1 MERVIDQYVRRR
13 KDVRLIDYGC
23 GEMPYRPLF
32 QPHVERYTGCDL
44 SDNARADV
52 HLKDGRWL
60 PAEDDEADVVLS
72 SQVLEH
78 VPNPG
83 AYLAECG
90 RVLADEG
97 LLILTTH
104 GVWRYHPHPR
114 DLWRWTAEGLRNVI
128 QQSGFEVLR
137 FRGILG
143 PASTGLQLWQDAALP
158 RVHRWFK
165 KPFTRIMQSWIRR
178 ADLAC
183 ADPVRDADASV
194 YFVVAKRAAPQTD
207 ELYDVGTG
215 G

>member
-1 MERVIDQYVRRR
+1 M
-13 KDVRLIDYGC
+13 IDYGC

-44 SDNARADV
+44 PDNSRADL
-52 HLKDGRWL
+52 HLDDGYRL
-60 PAEDDEADVVLS
+60 PIEDGGADVVLS

-114 DLWRWTAEGLRNVI
+114 DLWRWTAEGLRDVI
-128 QQSGFEVLR
+128 EESGFAVLR
-137 FRGILG
+137 FGGILG

-158 RVHRWFK
+158 RVPRWLK
-165 KPFTRIMQSWIRR
+165 KPFTRIMQSWIRW

-183 ADPVRDADASV
+183 ADSVRNADASV
-194 YFVVAKRAAPQTD
+194 YVVVAKRPAQGSD
-207 ELYDVGTG
+207 
-215 G
+215 